1 MSRDAL
7 VVGINTYDRLNPL
20 RSPAEDAEEIAKIL
34 ANYGDFT
41 VHRLPAIADTTH
53 NTLQVGRK
61 TPVTLETLR
70 QALAQL
76 FKPKSRQY
84 PDTALFYFSGH
95 GLRDDVGIQQGYLAT
110 SDVNP
115 DRGIYGL
122 PLWWLRQLLEESPVQ
137 QQAIWLDCCHSGE
150 LLNFAQANPEE
161 RGRGRDR
168 SFIAACRDFGEAF
181 EAPGDRYSILTQA
194 LLAGLDPASQP
205 ERRVTNLHLVA
216 SLSPHFQGEPQQP
229 VFINSGGPILLTR
242 SGQVSAPPAIVE
254 DGALC
259 PYKGLAYFD
268 YNNDDPNYF
277 HGRRALTDELLGK
290 LRQGNFLAILGAS
303 GSGKSSV
310 LRAGLL
316 HQLQRGQQLS
326 GSDQWPIY
334 LFNPG
339 EHPLQ
344 SLAEVFLETDDL
356 STIERADQL
365 RKAQDFVNAGAVG
378 LGKLIDAALRKTAAK
393 RVVLAIDQF
402 EECFTLCGD
411 SAERQQ
417 FFECVLGTLD
427 RPGDQLRLVLV
438 MRVDFLKKCLEQDY
452 AGLAKKIQNNLVAV
466 TSMNRQELEQAITAP
481 AKQVGLEIETGLVDQ
496 MRVDVGSALGSLPLL
511 QFALTELWKRRT
523 ATHLTFA
530 AYHKLGSL
538 RGALEQQ
545 AEEAYT
551 SLSQEEQ
558 DVAKRIFLAL
568 IQPGQG
574 TEDTSR
580 QAFQQELVALH
591 RSEAVVIRVIQKLAT
606 ARLIVTSVLK
616 PKSPGDQKN
625 VVDIAH
631 EALIRHWSRLRQWIQ
646 DNRDALRQKQQ
657 IEAAAEE
664 WQAQGQTTQVE
675 FLLQGS
681 KLAVALEF
689 ARDYGDRI
697 PLSQLAQ
704 EFVRVSGEERDRIT
718 QAEAQRQQRELQ
730 QERKFRIISLGF
742 AGFTTVA
749 TIGLSMLVHTLMQQQ
764 ISLMVEL
771 SKSELLRNQQLEALT
786 ASVKAGRQ
794 LKWTP
799 LVSPEIRI
807 KTLIALNKAIYDTQ
821 EINRLERHTD
831 AVSSVSFSSKHCN
844 SSTQKKEDDVILVS
858 VSNDGTIRL
867 WQSNGRPLP
876 DPHQPSEKHS
886 QKITSISTSCDG
898 QIFASSSNDG
908 TIKLWQRNDGTL
920 LQTLPI
926 QNRNEKNNKPHQIH
940 RVSFGYKGQ
949 RLAAAIDYKIIRF
962 WTLKDRKYRFLEE
975 IISNLNDISFSPT
988 DEILASADSKGT
1000 VWLWDSRTYK
1010 KLGPLPGHKKSP
1022 VNNLSFSPNGKVLA
1036 AADKFGNI
1044 RLWNVNNR
1052 TLLSIK
1058 EDAHQESVNSVAFNA
1073 HGTLLA
1079 SASGDR
1085 TIKLWPIME
1094 DEDERIVLRQGKKP
1108 HILRGHTDSVL
1119 SVSFSPTRKIVAS
1132 ASADKTVRLWKTEPE
1147 PERHFDLP
1155 EKSDCHG
1162 ISTMDFSPDSQHI
1175 VITCNKTMMLWT
1187 PKTGEITE
1195 PFQSNSP
1202 EQEHNGK
1209 ISSIAFSPDKRPDDR
1224 SKDQLMVSASDDGK
1238 VKLWKLIKRPQP
1250 NGIFVGDLEKPTSDP
1265 EAPQPKFTSVHFS
1278 PNGQFIVAGTDDG
1291 RILLWKRNGNNAS
1304 DWDLQAP
1311 GYWDLH
1317 KKRIMSVRFSPKNQR
1332 LVSASY
1338 DGTIKVWKPKDTGS
1352 AEKVKT
1358 SQKKQKR
1365 FNSAHFSSNGERI
1378 VSVSNNNTVNLWW
1391 RDGAFIKTLEEHNT
1405 AIVTSASFS
1414 PDPQMAQMVASVDSK
1429 GSVKFW
1435 DLEGNLLETLQ
1446 LKHND
1451 ASIYNLRFSSNGK
1464 QLALFSDK
1472 AITIWNLNLDTLL
1485 EKACERLRDYLQS
1498 HENLARSICHL

>member
-7 VVGINTYDRLNPL
+7 VVGINTYDRLNSL
-20 RSPAEDAEEIAKIL
+20 RSPSEDAEAIAKIL

-61 TPVTLETLR
+61 TPVTLEALR

-216 SLSPHFQGEPQQP
+216 SLSPHFQREPQQP

-481 AKQVGLEIETGLVDQ
+481 AKQVGLEIETGLVEQ

-591 RSEAVVIRVIQKLAT
+591 CSEAVVIRVIQKLAT

-689 ARDYGDRI
+689 SRDYADQI

-704 EFVRVSGEERDRIT
+704 ELVQVSEEERDRIT
-718 QAEAQRQQRELQ
+718 QAEAQRQRRELQ
-730 QERKFRIISLGF
+730 QERRLRIASFSF
-742 AGFTTVA
+742 AGFA
-749 TIGLSMLVHTLMQQQ
+749 MAAAIGLGFLGHNLIQQK
-764 ISLMVEL
+764 ISLLVGL
-771 SKSELLRNQQLEALT
+771 SESEFSRNQQLEALI
-786 ASVKAGRQ
+786 ASIKAGKQ
-794 LKWTP
+794 LRRTP
-799 LVSPEIRI
+799 LVPTEIRI
-807 KTLIALNKAIYDTQ
+807 KTLIALNKAIYDTR
-821 EINRLERHTD
+821 ESNRLEGHT
-831 AVSSVSFSSKHCN
+831 AKVHSVSFSPEHCDPPL
-844 SSTQKKEDDVILVS
+844 SQDKIVLASA
-858 VSNDGTIRL
+858 SNDGTIRL
-867 WQSNGRPLP
+867 WQP
-876 DPHQPSEKHS
+876 
-886 QKITSISTSCDG
+886 
-898 QIFASSSNDG
+898 
-908 TIKLWQRNDGTL
+908 DGTL
-920 LQTLPI
+920 LQDLPLPHHSASLSLSCDGKKLVSGTHFGEI
-926 QNRNEKNNKPHQIH
+926 QLWTRKKTTDQFTDPPKTFNIQGKP
-940 RVSFGYKGQ
+940 RVWQ
-949 RLAAAIDYKIIRF
+949 L
-962 WTLKDRKYRFLEE
+962 
-975 IISNLNDISFSPT
+975 SFSP
-988 DEILASADSKGT
+988 DSQSFASASDDNIARLWTLDDQQKPQPLKGHG
-1000 VWLWDSRTYK
+1000 SY
-1010 KLGPLPGHKKSP
+1010 
-1022 VNNLSFSPNGKVLA
+1022 VNDVRFSPNGK
-1036 AADKFGNI
+1036 I
-1044 RLWNVNNR
+1044 
-1052 TLLSIK
+1052 
-1058 EDAHQESVNSVAFNA
+1058 
-1073 HGTLLA
+1073 LA
-1079 SASGDR
+1079 SASTDGTIRLWD
-1085 TIKLWPIME
+1085 TETHKELITLPHGSAVNQVSFISDEHLASASTDGKIKLWQWELDPINKQPIE
-1094 DEDERIVLRQGKKP
+1094 PKAIDEQENNNATEILNLRFSPGKC
-1108 HILRGHTDSVL
+1108 LL
-1119 SVSFSPTRKIVAS
+1119 ASVSSDTAVILWKLKWDLDPIDEKLIDPKVSPKEKKQAILNLMLSPRKCLLAS
-1132 ASADKTVRLWKTEPE
+1132 GSNDKTVRLWKPE
-1147 PERHFDLP
+1147 QDRLDLRLENVNRFTIPEDTARSVGFSPNGKTIAFVRNETVRLWTPESKKRRTLP
-1155 EKSDCHG
+1155 DWSNCSEIYSIAFNPGSKKTQSEKLQLAIACDNTIKLWTAKPSTIEQDIISDPFKSAPPGREHTAT
-1162 ISTMDFSPDSQHI
+1162 IRSLDFSPDGKF
-1175 VITCNKTMMLWT
+1175 VI
-1187 PKTGEITE
+1187 
-1195 PFQSNSP
+1195 
-1202 EQEHNGK
+1202 
-1209 ISSIAFSPDKRPDDR
+1209 
-1224 SKDQLMVSASDDGK
+1224 SASDDGTVK
-1238 VKLWKLIKRPQP
+1238 QWQQNGTFLEDIATQAQQNLPSHQRGFTSTHFSQDGQSIIMARKDGTLQLWQSDKPPISFTGHQEEVTSARFSSTGKWIVSTSYDKTVKLWQRNGKGIADLNGHQDEVTHASFRPD
-1250 NGIFVGDLEKPTSDP
+1250 GKTIASVDLQG
-1265 EAPQPKFTSVHFS
+1265 AVHFWNRKGD
-1278 PNGQFIVAGTDDG
+1278 PIETLKLRNVDD
-1291 RILLWKRNGNNAS
+1291 
-1304 DWDLQAP
+1304 
-1311 GYWDLH
+1311 
-1317 KKRIMSVRFSPKNQR
+1317 M
-1332 LVSASY
+1332 
-1338 DGTIKVWKPKDTGS
+1338 
-1352 AEKVKT
+1352 
-1358 SQKKQKR
+1358 
-1365 FNSAHFSSNGERI
+1365 
-1378 VSVSNNNTVNLWW
+1378 
-1391 RDGAFIKTLEEHNT
+1391 
-1405 AIVTSASFS
+1405 SFS
-1414 PDPQMAQMVASVDSK
+1414 PD
-1429 GSVKFW
+1429 G
-1435 DLEGNLLETLQ
+1435 
-1446 LKHND
+1446 KH
-1451 ASIYNLRFSSNGK
+1451 
-1464 QLALFSDK
+1464 LALFNGDTL
-1472 AITIWNLNLDTLL
+1472 ILVELELDSLL
-1485 EKACERLRDYLQS
+1485 EKACERLQPYLNNPSATQL
-1498 HENLARSICHL
+1498 NPDNRSICNS